1 MNDFIQYISTLG
13 DLHDSKL
20 VKITWSA
27 EESILY
33 IVVSDIY
40 SNFEGYPGYNGQ
52 HIKSHAPSLR
62 DRHPVL
68 DGLAPSANP
77 YFRKQSSFEIL
88 RM

>member
-52 HIKSHAPSLR
+52 HIKSHAPSLTR
-62 DRHPVL
+62 P
-68 DGLAPSANP
+68 APSLGRP
-77 YFRKQSSFEIL
+77 RPVSKSIL
-88 RM
+88 QKTK